1 MATAAKPTINEAD
14 ALVMTPPEL
23 GDWLIASPLIL
34 GFVFGAL
41 CLMTRKNTTLQPTI
55 AIVGLALMLLG
66 NIGLFWRV
74 LEQGTVVMT
83 MGKWLPPFGITFVAD
98 MLGAT
103 FALISGV
110 IGLAAGI
117 YALNDIDTT
126 RSRYGF
132 YPFLLLM
139 MAGITTAFLTG
150 DIFNLYVWFEVLL
163 ISSFGLLIL
172 GSERDQ
178 LDGATKYA
186 FLNLVATT
194 LFLIGV
200 AYLYGLYGTLNMA
213 DLARKSEGLIGTGP
227 QFTLAVIFLFAFAM
241 KAAAFPLNFWLPAS
255 YHTPRIVVSAVFA
268 GLLTKVGVY
277 ALLRIF
283 LTLFPDQ
290 GQALSLTIAVLAV
303 LTMLIGAIGALA
315 QNDTRRLLGYL
326 VISGIG
332 MMLAGLALGSRSGVS
347 GAVFYA
353 AHSMVTMTALYMLV
367 GIIGRQSGTFR
378 LDKSGGLYTRMPA
391 LAALAFVL
399 VFAASGLPP
408 FSGLWPKILL
418 VKASLDVGIWWLA
431 GSILLA
437 GLLSTIALVRMFAFC
452 FWREAPAPETPYAD
466 APAPG
471 TAVYWAT
478 GALAA
483 LTLIAG
489 LYPEPFIQVSDQV
502 ADQLRS
508 PSMYIEA
515 VFGEGAPGMD
525 QLERETAQ

>member
-1 MATAAKPTINEAD
+1 MATADKPIIDEFA
-14 ALVMTPPEL
+14 ALVMSPPPV
-23 GDWLIASPLIL
+23 GDWLIAMPLVI
-34 GFVFGAL
+34 GMVFGSL
-41 CLMTRKNTTLQPTI
+41 CLMARKNAKAQAAI
-55 AIVGLALMLLG
+55 ALSGLALMLLADV
-66 NIGLFWRV
+66 GLFWRV
-74 LEQGTVVMT
+74 LEQGSVVMT

-103 FALISGV
+103 FALIAGF
-110 IGLAAGI
+110 IGMAAGV

-132 YPFLLLM
+132 YPFLLMM

-186 FLNLVATT
+186 FLNLIATT

-213 DLARKSEGLIGTGP
+213 DVARKSDALVDTGP
-227 QFTLAVIFLFAFAM
+227 QFTLAVLFLFAFAM

-283 LTLFPDQ
+283 MTLLPQQ
-290 GQALSLTIAVLAV
+290 GMSLSLTIAVLAV

-332 MMLAGLALGSRSGVS
+332 MMLAGLALGSRMGVS

-353 AHSMVTMTALYMLV
+353 AHSMVAMTALYMLV
-367 GIIGRQSGTFR
+367 GIMGRHAATFN
-378 LDKSGGLYTRMPA
+378 LSESGGLYSRMPA
-391 LAALAFVL
+391 LTALAFVL

-408 FSGLWPKILL
+408 FSGLWPKVLL

-437 GLLSTIALVRMFAFC
+437 GLLSTIALVRMFAFS
-452 FWREAPAPETPYAD
+452 FWREAPAPEREFTD
-466 APAPG
+466 APGPG
-471 TAVYWAT
+471 VAVYWAT
-478 GALAA
+478 GTLAA

-489 LYPEPFIQVSDQV
+489 LYPEPFIHASNMA
-502 ADQLRS
+502 ADQLRA
-508 PSMYIEA
+508 PSLYIDA
-515 VFGEGAPGMD
+515 VFGDAAPGMN
-525 QLERETAQ
+525 QAGQEASQ